1 MKTFKTISLNKS
13 KFTCI
18 AFCVSFF
25 FFTATLQAQEI
36 EISGTLK
43 GKTYDKTTLLDGVNI
58 LLKGTKTGTTTNK
71 KGEFTFP
78 KKLKAGDIL
87 VFSYLGLA
95 KQNIKIKENSS
106 VLMSYWGSLTVK
118 FFGITAHDWITKR
131 ARKINM
137 IKGILILLRDDIIKL

>member
-36 EISGTLK
+36 EISGTVK
-43 GKTYDKTTLLDGVNI
+43 GKTYDKTALLDGVNI
-58 LLKGTKTGTTTNK
+58 LLRGTRTGTTTNK
-71 KGEFTFP
+71 KGEFIFP

-106 VLMSYWGSLTVK
+106 VLNITLVEDDSQI
-118 FFGITAHDWITKR
+118 FGALNSNKR
-131 ARKINM
+131 YSSKKSKNE
-137 IKGILILLRDDIIKL
+137 

>member
-13 KFTCI
+13 KFTWI
-18 AFCVSFF
+18 AFCISFF

-36 EISGTLK
+36 EIKGTVK
-43 GKTYDKTTLLDGVNI
+43 GKTYDKTALLDGVNI
-58 LLKGTKTGTTTNK
+58 LLKGTRAGTTTNK

-95 KQNIKIKENSS
+95 TQNIKIKENSS
-106 VLMSYWGSLTVK
+106 VLNITLVEDDSQI
-118 FFGITAHDWITKR
+118 FGALNSNKR
-131 ARKINM
+131 YSSKKSKNE
-137 IKGILILLRDDIIKL
+137 